1 VARTL
6 LIGGPEVSWRAW
18 EKENLRGDDLL
29 LLDPSDAS
37 YGAPTVL
44 RLLRDDRPIWTR
56 LYGSLDPR
64 RAPHVMVAALA
75 EGLERAGENLTV
87 RLFAYR
93 NTPLARQ
100 TVSLIASLL
109 KPDRIVVAQGT
120 ELDLDGFPTGPET
133 PELEPAFPP
142 MVRDAMRK
150 AQWMKLLE
158 SCSTHVIDLQKTVLE
173 GTRLGSGRRYH
184 PDEVKRA
191 GLDALHVEQSG
202 KTLFVVSEDIPE
214 SQIARAL
221 DLTHCT
227 RVVIAAPMAY
237 EGLVL
242 AFVRPNGEE
251 IGHGR
256 VERIDWEEGRLYAS
270 CSAIPPVPVQ
280 ILRLGALR
288 IDVKGVERG
297 EVRPWEI

>member
-1 VARTL
+1 MSRTL
-6 LIGGPEVSWRAW
+6 LIGGPDVAWREW
-18 EKENLRGDDLL
+18 ERTHLKGDDLL
-29 LLDPSDAS
+29 ILDPADATH
-37 YGAPTVL
+37 GPATVL
-44 RLLRDDRPIWTR
+44 RLMRGEWPIWTR

-100 TVSLIASLL
+100 TVSLMASLL

-120 ELDLDGFPTGPET
+120 ELDLDGFPIGPET
-133 PELEPAFPP
+133 PALEPAFPP

-158 SCSTHVIDLQKTVLE
+158 TCSTHEIDLRKTALE
-173 GTRLGSGRRYH
+173 GTRLGSGRPYS
-184 PDEVKRA
+184 PDEIKRT
-191 GLDALHVEQSG
+191 GLDALHIEQSG
-202 KTLFVVSEDIPE
+202 KTLLVVTDDASEG
-214 SQIARAL
+214 QIARAL
-221 DLTHCT
+221 DVTHT
-227 RVVIAAPMAY
+227 TKAIIAAPSAY
-237 EGLVL
+237 DGLVL

-256 VERIDWEEGRLYAS
+256 VERIDWEAGQLYAS

-288 IDVKGVERG
+288 LDAKGVERG
-297 EVRPWEI
+297 EVRPWDV